1 MVNISSGMLNLLSL
15 LPSNNVVS
23 AVFEKMTKTGAVA
36 WASLFILRY
45 FLSENEEMIVKCI
58 MVE

>member
-1 MVNISSGMLNLLSL
+1 MLNLLSL

-23 AVFEKMTKTGAVA
+23 AVFEKISKTGAVA